1 MNDTLGGKK
10 NKMIRKILAFTA
22 TALPLLAFALT
33 ASAASPAKPA
43 SSTSSASAQI
53 FTGDYLVSVTETQ
66 CGMFGDIKCG
76 NQSYCLELTDDG
88 GFGRP
93 NSGTAVLKSFVSSPL
108 SGSFQVIGKT
118 IMVSFGVGSGT
129 GEADT
134 VVLVAPATASTGQ
147 IGVGIY
153 DLAAGGSEASGLAT
167 FGAKNSCSN

>member
-10 NKMIRKILAFTA
+10 NKMIRKIIAFTA
-22 TALPLLAFALT
+22 TVLPLLAFALT

-43 SSTSSASAQI
+43 SSTSAQI

-66 CGMFGDIKCG
+66 CGMFGNIKCG

-108 SGSFQVIGKT
+108 SRSFQVIGKT